1 MRLISVEN
9 VVGGSGNDT
18 ITGNGGVNVIDGG
31 GGDDTLTGGAGND
44 TIHGGS
50 GFDTAA
56 FTSTYAASTVTWNGT
71 TATVTNAAEGTDI
84 IDGVGKLEFSGGTT
98 VWLVSPTSEYTTL
111 TQLFDGNTA
120 NGEVDDN
127 DVVYLGP
134 GNYGAFDFPGGAS
147 SGNDGITV
155 HSSGVTIRGV
165 GDDASGANSTII
177 DFNAHFPQQAA
188 IALGSGANNFTIK
201 DIRFGDDA
209 SRNYGIST
217 HASLD
222 GVTIDNVTF
231 GGHGHRLPSRRQYLQ
246 PRPLRRHQYR
256 VHRQQLRHLFR
267 GRRRPRRHR
276 EPCDDRP
283 RQFHQQ
289 RERRLLRRDVAERDA
304 VEHRRH
310 Q

>member
-1 MRLISVEN
+1 M
-9 VVGGSGNDT
+9 
-18 ITGNGGVNVIDGG
+18 
-31 GGDDTLTGGAGND
+31 AA
-44 TIHGGS
+44 S

-155 HSSGVTIRGV
+155 HSSGVTIRGA
-165 GDDASGANSTII
+165 GDDASGAN
-177 DFNAHFPQQAA
+177 A
-188 IALGSGANNFTIK
+188 ISSSMRI
-201 DIRFGDDA
+201 
-209 SRNYGIST
+209 SR
-217 HASLD
+217 
-222 GVTIDNVTF
+222 
-231 GGHGHRLPSRRQYLQ
+231 SRR
-246 PRPLRRHQYR
+246 RSRSA
-256 VHRQQLRHLFR
+256 
-267 GRRRPRRHR
+267 
-276 EPCDDRP
+276 
-283 RQFHQQ
+283 
-289 RERRLLRRDVAERDA
+289 RERTISQSRISASATTRRGTMAFPPMPA
-304 VEHRRH
+304 WMA
-310 Q
+310 